1 MSTDPKI
8 TETEPNARVLALTR
22 VGVPVIIAVVGLVMI
37 VIGHGGTNSP
47 VAVAGL
53 CLMGV
58 GLMVWMLN
66 WMYRMSVESN
76 EEREVEERARD
87 FYTAHGYWPDENP

>member
-1 MSTDPKI
+1 MPPESNV
-8 TETEPNARVLALTR
+8 TENEPSARMLMLTR
-22 VGVPVIIAVVGLVMI
+22 VGLPVIITVIGVIMI

-47 VAVAGL
+47 VAVTGL

-58 GLMVWMLN
+58 ALMVWMLN

-87 FYTAHGYWPDENP
+87 FYTAHGYWPDDE